1 MRIQNTKIYM
11 GYQQPVS
18 AVKAV
23 SKFVKKNSEHDPI
36 AAKKES
42 ARKMALKLVGDA
54 FSNER
59 KTDDDIKSR
68 REKINGLPNSIG
80 DAQKPISVIE
90 KSMVELRDIYGVT
103 EDSPEEAYEAGK
115 DIYDEERIISG
126 IKKEKAEAEKEKRQE
141 TEEKARAARENERLT
156 EEMLEKVSDA
166 DAAVNDV
173 KVAQQEV
180 RELLSKMKLIEDDI
194 KGSVVDKNL

>member
-1 MRIQNTKIYM
+1 MRIQNTRIYM

-36 AAKKES
+36 ATKKEN

-59 KTDDDIKSR
+59 KTDDDINLR
-68 REKINGLPNSIG
+68 REKINGLLNSIG
-80 DAQKPISVIE
+80 DAQKSIAVNE
-90 KSMVELRDIYGVT
+90 K
-103 EDSPEEAYEAGK
+103 
-115 DIYDEERIISG
+115 SG
-126 IKKEKAEAEKEKRQE
+126 IKKESAEAEKEERQE
-141 TEEKARAARENERLT
+141 TEEKARAERENERLT

-173 KVAQQEV
+173 KVAQQAV